1 MSGTYTDLI
10 QETIAFVLREADDPE
25 LIDLF
30 VEDLFDAEPEKA
42 GEVMSDIADE
52 VSNALGDSEMP
63 AEEQKDEMPE
73 ENPEDMQESRWLKL
87 AGLLKG

>member
-1 MSGTYTDLI
+1 MSGTYLDLI
-10 QETIAFVLREADDPE
+10 QETVAFVLREADDPE

-42 GEVMSDIADE
+42 AEVMSDIADD
-52 VSNALGDSEMP
+52 VSNALGDAELP
-63 AEEQKDEMPE
+63 AEEE
-73 ENPEDMQESRWLKL
+73 EEEKTEEIQEGRWLKL

>member
-1 MSGTYTDLI
+1 MSGTYMDLI

-42 GEVMSDIADE
+42 AEVMSDIADE
-52 VSNALGDSEMP
+52 VSNALDDSEMP
-63 AEEQKDEMPE
+63 AEEDKEEMSGENAE
-73 ENPEDMQESRWLKL
+73 EIQEGRWLKL
-87 AGLLKG
+87 AGLLNG